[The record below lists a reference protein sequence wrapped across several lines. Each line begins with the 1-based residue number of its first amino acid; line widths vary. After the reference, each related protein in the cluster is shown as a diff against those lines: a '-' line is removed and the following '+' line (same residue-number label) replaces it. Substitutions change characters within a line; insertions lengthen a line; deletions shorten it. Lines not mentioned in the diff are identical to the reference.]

1 MIYHKIRAESL
12 NDIVY
17 SAIKEIMNSGIKMN
31 TRNGEA
37 RALYNV
43 DLILTN
49 PRARHLC
56 LRGRTNNIFGTLG
69 EMFWVMAGQKEISPH
84 LEFFVPRAKNYSDD
98 GITWNASYGDRLWNY
113 GQFDHI
119 FKMFEEDGLYT
130 RRATQSIFV
139 PGHDTYKEYKERG
152 GTMKDIPCNQCIN
165 YFVIPEGETNKLYMK
180 VCQRSGDIIFG
191 TGNINIPEF
200 TLMQEMVL
208 SVLKEMYPDENL
220 ELRDYIQSVSNLHL
234 YDMTL
239 KQGVDILNQTQIDL
253 IADSKK
259 DNLEIKLPSSRDIFS
274 GFSALYDFQVR
285 KIQGKNVLSDSAKI
299 EFGNSGFNAEDN
311 LLFFYFQLVDW
322 YITATK
328 AGYDKNNKMILDES
342 DRATLKEIAIKT
354 PGLYNSVVN
363 SGFRNFEI

>member
-1 MIYHKIRAESL
+1 MIYHQIRAESL

-17 SAIKEIMNSGIKMN
+17 SAIKEIMKSGIQMN

-49 PRARHLC
+49 PRSRHLC

-98 GITWNASYGDRLWNY
+98 GKTWNASYGDRLWNY

-119 FKMFEEDGLYT
+119 FKMFEEDGIYT
-130 RRATQSIFV
+130 RRATQSIFF
-139 PGHDTYKEYKERG
+139 PGYDTYKEYKERE
-152 GTMKDIPCNQCIN
+152 GTMKDIPCNQWIN

-208 SVLKEMYPDENL
+208 SVLKKMYPDENL
-220 ELRDYIQSVSNLHL
+220 ELGDYIQSVSNLHL

-239 KQGVDILNQTQIDL
+239 KQGVDITGQAQIDL

-259 DNLEIKLPSSRDIFS
+259 DNLGIKFPSFRYIFS
-274 GFSALYDFQVR
+274 AFSVLYDFQVR
-285 KIQGKNVLSDSAKI
+285 KIQGHNVLSYSAKEI
-299 EFGNSGFNAEDN
+299 FSKAGFETEDN

-328 AGYDKNNKMILDES
+328 AGYDKNNKMILNDS
-342 DRATLKEIAIKT
+342 DKTILKEIAIKT

-363 SGFRNFEI
+363 SGFRNFEV